1 MAKEKTRKYYLP
13 IILGFAFLV
22 FCNSLLNDFVWD
34 DEEQIVNNLVIRDW
48 SNLKLAFTSSTFYA
62 GGAGLS
68 GGFYRPLVTLSYF
81 FNYRL
86 WQLEPFGYHLFQICF
101 HLANAALLFCLLKKI
116 LSPEDGSREISKTR
130 SRDIA
135 FSKKYSH
142 EIAGLSALLFAIHP
156 ANTES
161 VAYIACIGEVLYVFF
176 CLLAFNLFLRKLG
189 AQNCRGQTSTA
200 IEAVE
205 VRSLQ
210 GYKQY
215 LDLIFIFGL
224 IFLALLAKE
233 SAVVILPLLFLYA
246 WLFLKPEK
254 QIYIKLGLGVLII
267 LACYS
272 FLRFGLAKISL
283 NQGHYAPIGRAS
295 LAQRLL
301 TIPYKIFLDLKTIF
315 FPKDLAVSQHFVIT
329 NPTDI
334 RFWGPLIVI
343 LVLAGLTIFYLWKK
357 KSKTLVFFL
366 SWFAFSLAPTLNLLP
381 NDMSFA
387 ERWLYF
393 PLIGLCVSFALVL
406 WPLAANLSQKW
417 RSIIYAILGLMVIV
431 LSIRTIKRNTDWK
444 NGLTLYGHDIQYSKN
459 SYELENN
466 YGVELFR
473 NGQIEQAKAHFE
485 KSIELVPD
493 WPFPHNNLG
502 ATEESFGNLEKA
514 EQEYKKAIEYSD
526 YYLAYENLARLL
538 IKMEK
543 FEEAEAFIKKSLLK
557 LPQNTNLQQMLLL
570 IQ

>member
-1 MAKEKTRKYYLP
+1 MVKGKIRKYYLS
-13 IILGFAFLV
+13 IILALAFLV

-81 FNYRL
+81 LNYSL
-86 WQLEPFGYHLFQICF
+86 WRLEPFGYHLFQICF
-101 HLANAALLFCLLKKI
+101 HLANTALLFCLLKKI
-116 LSPEDGSREISKTR
+116 LKPEDGSRKTTA
-130 SRDIA
+130 SE
-135 FSKKYSH
+135 KYNW

-156 ANTES
+156 ANVES
-161 VAYIACIGEVLYVFF
+161 VAYIACIGEVLYTFF
-176 CLLAFNLFLRKLG
+176 CLLPFNIFLKKFD
-189 AQNCRGQTSTA
+189 
-200 IEAVE
+200 IKK
-205 VRSLQ
+205 
-210 GYKQY
+210 KQIKNKN
-215 LDLIFIFGL
+215 LALAFGL

-233 SAVVILPLLFLYA
+233 SAIVILPLLFLYV
-246 WLFLKPEK
+246 WLFLKPKK
-254 QIYIKLGLGVLII
+254 QTYIKLGLGALMVITL
-267 LACYS
+267 YS
-272 FLRFGLAKISL
+272 GLRFGLAKISL
-283 NQGHYAPIGRAS
+283 NQKHYAPIGRAP
-295 LAQRLL
+295 LIQRLL

-315 FPKDLAVSQHFVIT
+315 LPKNLAISQHFVIS
-329 NPTDI
+329 NPADI
-334 RFWGPLIVI
+334 RFCGPLII
-343 LVLAGLTIFYLWKK
+343 IFVLAGLVIFYLWKK
-357 KSKTLVFFL
+357 KSKTLIFFL
-366 SWFAFSLAPTLNLLP
+366 AWFAVSLAPTLNLLP

-393 PLIGLCVSFALVL
+393 PLIGICVSFVIVL
-406 WPLAANLSQKW
+406 WPLVAKLSSRW
-417 RSIIYAILGLMVIV
+417 RSIIYAILGLVIIA
-431 LSIRTIKRNTDWK
+431 LSIRAIKRNADWK

-473 NGQIEQAKAHFE
+473 NGQIDQAKAHFE

-514 EQEYKKAIEYSD
+514 EQEYKKAIEHSD

-543 FEEAEAFIKKSLLK
+543 YEEAEAFIKKSLLK
-557 LPQNTNLQQMLLL
+557 LPQNINLQQMLLL
-570 IQ
+570 IQQNQ